1 MANYY
6 EMLGIAKTAPTA
18 EVRKAYAQ
26 LAREKHPDRFPD
38 PEAKQRAQQA
48 FQEITAAFN
57 TLSNDK
63 SRAEY
68 DNTLAGPP
76 RPPIPEE
83 IARDAF
89 ERGIKLYEAKNF
101 FDAVELL
108 RIAVAHAPQEA
119 RYLAALGRALARNPH
134 WVREG
139 IQTLEKAV
147 QLVPRN
153 AGYHAELAELLA
165 SQGLRIRARKAAEA
179 ALRLDA
185 NHAVARRVMDA
196 VGGDEPPP
204 DQGAGG
210 GILGILRR
218 KP

>member
-1 MANYY
+1 MASYY
-6 EMLGIAKTAPTA
+6 ELLGVAKTASTA
-18 EVRKAYAQ
+18 DIRKAYAQ
-26 LAREKHPDRFPD
+26 LAREKHPDRFPE
-38 PEAKQRAQQA
+38 PAAKLKAQHS

-57 TLSNDK
+57 TLSHDR

-68 DNTLAGPP
+68 DITLSAPP

-83 IARDAF
+83 IAREAF
-89 ERGIKLYEAKNF
+89 DRGHKLYEAKNY
-101 FDAVELL
+101 FDAVEHL
-108 RIAVAHAPQEA
+108 RIAVAHAPQEP
-119 RYLAALGRALARNPH
+119 RYLATLGRALARNPH

-147 QLVPRN
+147 QIAPRN

-185 NHAVARRVMDA
+185 NHAAARRVMDS
-196 VGGDEPPP
+196 VSDEGPPP
-204 DQGAGG
+204 GDGPGG
-210 GILGILRR
+210 LRGLLRR

>member
-6 EMLGIAKTAPTA
+6 DLLGIAKSATTSDI
-18 EVRKAYAQ
+18 RKAYAR
-26 LAREKHPDRFPD
+26 LARERHPDRFPD
-38 PEAKQRAQQA
+38 PAAKKSAQQT

-57 TLSNDK
+57 TLSNEG

-68 DNTLAGPP
+68 DKTLEAPP
-76 RPPIPEE
+76 RPPVPEE

-89 ERGIKLYEAKNF
+89 DRGQKLFEAKNF

-119 RYLAALGRALARNPH
+119 RYHAALGRALARNPH

-139 IQTLEKAV
+139 LQSLEKAV
-147 QLVPRN
+147 QLAPRQ

-165 SQGLRIRARKAAEA
+165 GQGLRLRARKAADA
-179 ALRLDA
+179 ALRLDPQ
-185 NHAVARRVMDA
+185 HAVALKVLEA
-196 VGGDEPPP
+196 IGEDEPP
-204 DQGAGG
+204 ANEG
-210 GILGILRR
+210 GIRGLLRR
-218 KP
+218 KS

>member
-6 EMLGIAKTAPTA
+6 DLLGIGKSANTSDI
-18 EVRKAYAQ
+18 RKAYAR

-38 PEAKQRAQQA
+38 PAAKLSAQQT

-57 TLSNDK
+57 TLSNDR

-68 DNTLAGPP
+68 DKSLEAPP
-76 RPPIPEE
+76 RPPVPEE

-89 ERGIKLYEAKNF
+89 ERGQKLFESKNF

-108 RIAVAHAPQEA
+108 RIAVANGPKEA
-119 RYLAALGRALARNPH
+119 RYYAALGRALGRNPH

-147 QLVPRN
+147 QLAPKQ

-165 SQGLRIRARKAAEA
+165 GQGLRIRARKAAEA
-179 ALRLDA
+179 ALRLDPSQ
-185 NHAVARRVMDA
+185 AVALKVMDA
-196 VGGDEPPP
+196 VGGDEPPES
-204 DQGAGG
+204 GGGG
-210 GILGILRR
+210 GIRSLLRR

>member
-6 EMLGIAKTAPTA
+6 ELLGVSKTASTGD
-18 EVRKAYAQ
+18 VRKAYAQ
-26 LAREKHPDRFPD
+26 LARERHPDRFPE
-38 PEAKQRAQQA
+38 PEAKKRAQQT

-57 TLSNDK
+57 TLSSDK
-63 SRAEY
+63 NRAEY
-68 DNTLAGPP
+68 DKSLAAPP

-89 ERGIKLYEAKNF
+89 DRGVKLYEAKNF

-119 RYLAALGRALARNPH
+119 RYQAALGRALARNPH

-147 QLVPRN
+147 QLAPRQ
-153 AGYHAELAELLA
+153 AAYHAELAELLA

-185 NHAVARRVMDA
+185 GHAMARKVLDSVADDV
-196 VGGDEPPP
+196 PPRS
-204 DQGAGG
+204 DGGG
-210 GILGILRR
+210 GIRGLLRR

>member
-6 EMLGIAKTAPTA
+6 DLLGIGKSANTADI
-18 EVRKAYAQ
+18 RKAYAR

-38 PEAKQRAQQA
+38 PAAKLSAQQT

-57 TLSNDK
+57 TLSNDRG
-63 SRAEY
+63 RAEY
-68 DNTLAGPP
+68 DKSLEAPP
-76 RPPIPEE
+76 RPPVPEE

-89 ERGIKLYEAKNF
+89 ERGQKLFEAKNF

-108 RIAVAHAPQEA
+108 RIAVAHGPREA
-119 RYLAALGRALARNPH
+119 RYHAALGRALARNPH

-147 QLVPRN
+147 QLAPKQ

-165 SQGLRIRARKAAEA
+165 GQGLRIRARKAAEA
-179 ALRLDA
+179 ALRLDPRQ
-185 NHAVARRVMDA
+185 AVALKVMDS
-196 VGGDEPPP
+196 VGENEPPES
-204 DQGAGG
+204 DGGG
-210 GILGILRR
+210 GIRGLLRR